1 MWRGSSGTMRETA
14 AQPEKTMSR
23 TDDSEHFRP
32 VVLAGGPRRVYVAR
46 HAGFGPGNTDREKEP
61 VMSRTARR
69 PAVALDGRA
78 QAPSAASSP
87 PSVATSVGQGKQP
100 EKDPRRRATT
110 SPRERPEPGAW
121 ALDLTEGERRFLA
134 EDLADLTEREREVV
148 FAVCEGGQN
157 HTVAERLFIALPTL
171 RTHLMRINQK
181 LGARSKGDVV
191 RFVAGRLLVRYRS
204 GKPME
209 PGEALGGRSESLSR
223 ENEGKP

>member
-1 MWRGSSGTMRETA
+1 M
-14 AQPEKTMSR
+14 
-23 TDDSEHFRP
+23 
-32 VVLAGGPRRVYVAR
+32 
-46 HAGFGPGNTDREKEP
+46 
-61 VMSRTARR
+61 
-69 PAVALDGRA
+69 
-78 QAPSAASSP
+78 
-87 PSVATSVGQGKQP
+87 
-100 EKDPRRRATT
+100 
-110 SPRERPEPGAW
+110 
-121 ALDLTEGERRFLA
+121 DLTDAERRFLA

-157 HTVAERLFIALPTL
+157 HAVAERLFIALPTL

-209 PGEALGGRSESLSR
+209 PGEALVGQRKSLPR